1 MNSELTPFKDRVHAG
16 RLLAG
21 ALRRYAGRDDVV
33 VLGLPRGGV
42 PVAFE
47 VAEALHAPL
56 DVIVVRKLGVPG
68 WEELAMGA
76 ISTGGIRVLN
86 EEIIRR
92 AGISR
97 EQIEAVTARELAEL
111 RRRET
116 AFRGRSGTPDIAG
129 KTVLLIDDGI
139 ATGSTIQ
146 AAVKVLRAQKPAA
159 IVIAVPTASVQA
171 FEMLRGE
178 VDDFV
183 SLMIP
188 ENFHAVGQWYEDFD
202 QTSDA
207 GVKALLAEAANA

>member
-1 MNSELTPFKDRVHAG
+1 MNAELTAFKDRAHAG

-116 AFRGRSGTPDIAG
+116 AFRGRSGAPEIAG

-202 QTSDA
+202 QTSDV

>member
-1 MNSELTPFKDRVHAG
+1 MNAGLTAFKDRAHAG

-21 ALRRYAGRDDVV
+21 ALRHYAEREDVV

-86 EEIIRR
+86 QEIIRR
-92 AGISR
+92 AGISP
-97 EQIEAVTARELAEL
+97 EQIETVTARELAEL
-111 RRRET
+111 CRRET
-116 AFRGRSGTPDIAG
+116 AFRGRSGAPDIAG

-178 VDDFV
+178 VEDFV
-183 SLMIP
+183 SLMLP

-207 GVKALLAEAANA
+207 GVKALLEEAANA

>member
-1 MNSELTPFKDRVHAG
+1 MNTELTAFKDRRHAG
-16 RLLAG
+16 RLLAD
-21 ALRRYAGRDDVV
+21 ALRHYAGRDDVI

-56 DVIVVRKLGVPG
+56 DVLVVRKLGVPG

-76 ISTGGIRVLN
+76 ISTGGMRVLN
-86 EEIIRR
+86 DDVIRR
-92 AGISR
+92 AGITSA
-97 EQIEAVTARELAEL
+97 QIEAATARELAEL

-116 AFRGRSGTPDIAG
+116 AFRGRSGAPGIAG

-146 AAVKVLRAQKPAA
+146 AAVRVLRAQKPAA
-159 IVIAVPTASVQA
+159 IVIAVPTSSVQA

-178 VDDFV
+178 VDDFI

-207 GVKALLAEAANA
+207 GVKALLAEAAPA